1 MNKGDFMYE
10 KKTINKKYIILIAV
24 FVVAL
29 VLGITNAIIMN
40 KENLSPFEKSIKD
53 ATLAVTKI
61 LYKPVEFVKDKMKEH
76 SEKQDLYEKY
86 KELEKKVKETDLIQS
101 EKEELEREVEN
112 LKKTLELNQTLSE
125 SSYLNA
131 TVVNRNLGYWY
142 NTITID
148 KGSYNGVEKDMPVI
162 VSEGLIGKVTKVTN
176 FNSTVKLIT
185 SDDVNNK
192 TSVKI
197 KVGDKF
203 VYGLLSGYHKQK
215 RTFIVEGISDNT
227 EIPKDSVVTTTG
239 MGDSFPSGIVVGK
252 VKRVTTDNF
261 DLAKTVEVTSN
272 VDYDDLSFVTILNT
286 IHTIRK
292 LHTFLSL
299 MLLCFFFGSKTAF
312 PISI

>member
-1 MNKGDFMYE
+1 MYE
-10 KKTINKKYIILIAV
+10 KKKINKKYIILIAV
-24 FVVAL
+24 FVVAF

-53 ATLAVTKI
+53 ATLAVSKI
-61 LYKPVEFVKDKMKEH
+61 IYKPVEFFKNKIEEYQDKK
-76 SEKQDLYEKY
+76 DLYEKY
-86 KELEKKVKETDLIQS
+86 QELEKKVKETDLIQS

-112 LKKTLELNQTLSE
+112 LKKTLELNHTLSE

-197 KVGDKF
+197 KVGEKF
-203 VYGLLSGYHKQK
+203 VYGLLSGYDQQK
-215 RTFIVEGISDNT
+215 KTFIVEGISDNT
-227 EIPKDSVVTTTG
+227 EIPEGSLVTTTG

-252 VKRVTTDNF
+252 VKQVTTDNF
-261 DLAKTVEVTSN
+261 DLAKTVEVTSS
-272 VDYDDLSFVTILNT
+272 VDYDDLSFVTILK
-286 IHTIRK
+286 R
-292 LHTFLSL
+292 
-299 MLLCFFFGSKTAF
+299 AA
-312 PISI
+312 

>member
-112 LKKTLELNQTLSE
+112 LKKTLGLNQTLSE

-203 VYGLLSGYHKQK
+203 VYGLLSGYDKKK

-239 MGDSFPSGIVVGK
+239 MGDSFPSGIVVGT

-272 VDYDDLSFVTILNT
+272 VDYDDLSFFTILK
-286 IHTIRK
+286 RK
-292 LHTFLSL
+292 
-299 MLLCFFFGSKTAF
+299 A
-312 PISI
+312 

>member
-1 MNKGDFMYE
+1 MCKGDSMYE
-10 KKTINKKYIILIAV
+10 KKKINKKYIILIAV
-24 FVVAL
+24 FVVAF

-53 ATLAVTKI
+53 ATLAVSKI
-61 LYKPVEFVKDKMKEH
+61 IYKPVEFFKNKIEEYQDK
-76 SEKQDLYEKY
+76 QNLYEKY
-86 KELEKKVKETDLIQS
+86 QELEKKVKETDLIQS

-112 LKKTLELNQTLSE
+112 LKKTLELNHTLSE

-197 KVGDKF
+197 KVGEKF
-203 VYGLLSGYHKQK
+203 VYGLLSGYDQQK
-215 RTFIVEGISDNT
+215 KTFIVEGISDNI
-227 EIPKDSVVTTTG
+227 EIPEGSLVTTTG

-252 VKRVTTDNF
+252 VKQVTTDNF
-261 DLAKTVEVTSN
+261 DLAKTVEVTSS
-272 VDYDDLSFVTILNT
+272 VDYDDLSFVTILK
-286 IHTIRK
+286 R
-292 LHTFLSL
+292 
-299 MLLCFFFGSKTAF
+299 AA
-312 PISI
+312 

>member
-1 MNKGDFMYE
+1 MYE
-10 KKTINKKYIILIAV
+10 KKKINKKYIILIAV
-24 FVVAL
+24 FVVAF

-53 ATLAVTKI
+53 ATLAVSKI
-61 LYKPVEFVKDKMKEH
+61 IYKPVEFFKNKIEEYQD
-76 SEKQDLYEKY
+76 KQDLYEKY
-86 KELEKKVKETDLIQS
+86 QELEKKVKETDLIQS

-112 LKKTLELNQTLSE
+112 LKKTLELNHTLSE

-197 KVGDKF
+197 KVGEKF
-203 VYGLLSGYHKQK
+203 VYGLLSGYDQQK
-215 RTFIVEGISDNT
+215 KTFIVEGISDNT
-227 EIPKDSVVTTTG
+227 EIPEGSLVTTTG

-252 VKRVTTDNF
+252 VKQVTTDNF
-261 DLAKTVEVTSN
+261 DLAKTVEVTSS
-272 VDYDDLSFVTILNT
+272 VDYDDLSFVTILK
-286 IHTIRK
+286 R
-292 LHTFLSL
+292 
-299 MLLCFFFGSKTAF
+299 TA
-312 PISI
+312 

>member
-61 LYKPVEFVKDKMKEH
+61 LYKPVDFVNDKMKEH

-203 VYGLLSGYHKQK
+203 VYGLLSGYDKQK

-261 DLAKTVEVTSN
+261 DLAKTVEVTSS
-272 VDYDDLSFVTILNT
+272 VDYDDLSFVTILK
-286 IHTIRK
+286 RK
-292 LHTFLSL
+292 
-299 MLLCFFFGSKTAF
+299 A
-312 PISI
+312 

>member
-1 MNKGDFMYE
+1 MYE

-40 KENLSPFEKSIKD
+40 KEDLSPIEKAMKD
-53 ATLAVTKI
+53 STLAVTKI
-61 LYKPVEFVKDKMKEH
+61 LYKPVEFIKDKMKEH
-76 SEKQDLYEKY
+76 SEKQNLYEKY

-101 EKEELEREVEN
+101 EKEELEREVKN

-203 VYGLLSGYHKQK
+203 VYGLLSGYDKQK

-239 MGDSFPSGIVVGK
+239 MGDAFPSGIVVGK

-261 DLAKTVEVTSN
+261 DLAKTVEVTSS
-272 VDYDDLSFVTILNT
+272 VDYDDLSFVTILK
-286 IHTIRK
+286 RK
-292 LHTFLSL
+292 
-299 MLLCFFFGSKTAF
+299 A
-312 PISI
+312 

>member
-53 ATLAVTKI
+53 ATLAMTKI

-203 VYGLLSGYHKQK
+203 VYGLLSGYDKQK

-261 DLAKTVEVTSN
+261 DLAKTVEVTSS
-272 VDYDDLSFVTILNT
+272 VDYDDLSFVTILK
-286 IHTIRK
+286 RK
-292 LHTFLSL
+292 
-299 MLLCFFFGSKTAF
+299 A
-312 PISI
+312 

>member
-1 MNKGDFMYE
+1 MYE
-10 KKTINKKYIILIAV
+10 KKKINKKYIILIAV
-24 FVVAL
+24 FVVAF

-53 ATLAVTKI
+53 ATLAVSKI
-61 LYKPVEFVKDKMKEH
+61 IYKPVEFFKNKIEEYQDK
-76 SEKQDLYEKY
+76 QNLYEKY
-86 KELEKKVKETDLIQS
+86 QELEKKVKETDLIQS

-112 LKKTLELNQTLSE
+112 LKKTLELNHTLSE

-197 KVGDKF
+197 KVGEKF
-203 VYGLLSGYHKQK
+203 VYGLLSGYDQQK
-215 RTFIVEGISDNT
+215 KTFIVEGISDNI
-227 EIPKDSVVTTTG
+227 EIPEGSLVTTTG

-252 VKRVTTDNF
+252 VKQVTTDNF
-261 DLAKTVEVTSN
+261 DLAKTVEVTSS
-272 VDYDDLSFVTILNT
+272 VDYDDLSFVTILK
-286 IHTIRK
+286 R
-292 LHTFLSL
+292 
-299 MLLCFFFGSKTAF
+299 AA
-312 PISI
+312 

>member
-61 LYKPVEFVKDKMKEH
+61 LYKPVDFVKDKMKEH

-203 VYGLLSGYHKQK
+203 VYGLLSGYDKQK

-261 DLAKTVEVTSN
+261 DLAKTVEVTSS
-272 VDYDDLSFVTILNT
+272 VDYDDLSFVTILK
-286 IHTIRK
+286 RK
-292 LHTFLSL
+292 
-299 MLLCFFFGSKTAF
+299 A
-312 PISI
+312 

>member
-1 MNKGDFMYE
+1 MYE

-61 LYKPVEFVKDKMKEH
+61 LYKPVDFVKDKMKEH

-203 VYGLLSGYHKQK
+203 VYGLLSGYDKQK

-239 MGDSFPSGIVVGK
+239 MGDAFPSGIVVGK

-261 DLAKTVEVTSN
+261 DLAKTVEVTSS
-272 VDYDDLSFVTILNT
+272 VDYDDLSFVTILK
-286 IHTIRK
+286 RK
-292 LHTFLSL
+292 
-299 MLLCFFFGSKTAF
+299 A
-312 PISI
+312 

>member
-1 MNKGDFMYE
+1 M
-10 KKTINKKYIILIAV
+10 
-24 FVVAL
+24 
-29 VLGITNAIIMN
+29 
-40 KENLSPFEKSIKD
+40 
-53 ATLAVTKI
+53 
-61 LYKPVEFVKDKMKEH
+61 
-76 SEKQDLYEKY
+76 YEKY

-203 VYGLLSGYHKQK
+203 VYGLLSGYDKQK

-261 DLAKTVEVTSN
+261 DLAKTVEVTSS
-272 VDYDDLSFVTILNT
+272 VDYDDLSFVTILK
-286 IHTIRK
+286 RK
-292 LHTFLSL
+292 
-299 MLLCFFFGSKTAF
+299 A
-312 PISI
+312 

>member
-61 LYKPVEFVKDKMKEH
+61 LYKPVDFVKEKMKEH

-203 VYGLLSGYHKQK
+203 VYGLLSGYDKQK

-272 VDYDDLSFVTILNT
+272 VDYDDLSFVTILK
-286 IHTIRK
+286 RK
-292 LHTFLSL
+292 
-299 MLLCFFFGSKTAF
+299 A
-312 PISI
+312 

>member
-1 MNKGDFMYE
+1 MCKGDSMYE
-10 KKTINKKYIILIAV
+10 KKKINKKYIILIAV
-24 FVVAL
+24 FVVAF

-53 ATLAVTKI
+53 ATLAVSKI
-61 LYKPVEFVKDKMKEH
+61 IYKPVEFFKNKIEEYQDK
-76 SEKQDLYEKY
+76 QNLYEKY
-86 KELEKKVKETDLIQS
+86 QELEKKVKETDLIQS

-112 LKKTLELNQTLSE
+112 LKKTLELNHTLSE

-197 KVGDKF
+197 KVGEKF
-203 VYGLLSGYHKQK
+203 VYGLLSGYDQQK
-215 RTFIVEGISDNT
+215 KTFIVEGISDNT
-227 EIPKDSVVTTTG
+227 EIPEGSLVTTTG
-239 MGDSFPSGIVVGK
+239 MGDSFPSGTVVGK
-252 VKRVTTDNF
+252 VKQVTTDNF
-261 DLAKTVEVTSN
+261 DLAKTVEVTSS
-272 VDYDDLSFVTILNT
+272 VDYDDLSFVTILK
-286 IHTIRK
+286 R
-292 LHTFLSL
+292 
-299 MLLCFFFGSKTAF
+299 AA
-312 PISI
+312 

>member
-1 MNKGDFMYE
+1 MYE

-40 KENLSPFEKSIKD
+40 KEDLSPIEKAMKD
-53 ATLAVTKI
+53 STLAVTKI
-61 LYKPVEFVKDKMKEH
+61 LYKPVEFIKDKMKEH
-76 SEKQDLYEKY
+76 SEKQNLYEKY

-101 EKEELEREVEN
+101 EKEELEREVKN

-203 VYGLLSGYHKQK
+203 VYGLLSGYDKQK

-239 MGDSFPSGIVVGK
+239 MGDAFPSGIVVGK

-261 DLAKTVEVTSN
+261 DVAKTVEVTSS
-272 VDYDDLSFVTILNT
+272 VDYDDLSFVTILK
-286 IHTIRK
+286 RK
-292 LHTFLSL
+292 
-299 MLLCFFFGSKTAF
+299 A
-312 PISI
+312 

>member
-1 MNKGDFMYE
+1 MKVSGGDSMYE
-10 KKTINKKYIILIAV
+10 KKPFNKKYIIFIV
-24 FVVAL
+24 VIVVAL

-203 VYGLLSGYHKQK
+203 VYGLLSGYDKQK

-261 DLAKTVEVTSN
+261 DLAKTVEVTSS
-272 VDYDDLSFVTILNT
+272 VDYDDLSFVTILK
-286 IHTIRK
+286 RK
-292 LHTFLSL
+292 
-299 MLLCFFFGSKTAF
+299 A
-312 PISI
+312 

>member
-40 KENLSPFEKSIKD
+40 KEDLSPIEKAMKD

-112 LKKTLELNQTLSE
+112 LKKTLGLNQTLSE

-203 VYGLLSGYHKQK
+203 VYGLLSGYDKQK

-239 MGDSFPSGIVVGK
+239 MGDAFPSGIVVGK

-272 VDYDDLSFVTILNT
+272 VDYDDLSFVTILK
-286 IHTIRK
+286 RK
-292 LHTFLSL
+292 
-299 MLLCFFFGSKTAF
+299 A
-312 PISI
+312 

>member
-1 MNKGDFMYE
+1 MCKGDSMYE
-10 KKTINKKYIILIAV
+10 KKKINKKYIILIAV
-24 FVVAL
+24 FVVAF

-53 ATLAVTKI
+53 ATLAVSKI
-61 LYKPVEFVKDKMKEH
+61 IYKPVEFFKNKIEEYQDKK
-76 SEKQDLYEKY
+76 DLYEKY
-86 KELEKKVKETDLIQS
+86 QELEKKVKETDLIQS

-112 LKKTLELNQTLSE
+112 LKKTLELNHTLSE

-197 KVGDKF
+197 KVGEKF
-203 VYGLLSGYHKQK
+203 VYGLLSGYDQQK
-215 RTFIVEGISDNT
+215 KTFIVEGISDNI
-227 EIPKDSVVTTTG
+227 EIPEGSLVTTTG

-252 VKRVTTDNF
+252 VKQVTTDNF
-261 DLAKTVEVTSN
+261 DLAKTVEVTSS
-272 VDYDDLSFVTILNT
+272 VDYDDLSFVTILK
-286 IHTIRK
+286 R
-292 LHTFLSL
+292 
-299 MLLCFFFGSKTAF
+299 AA
-312 PISI
+312 

>member
-1 MNKGDFMYE
+1 M
-10 KKTINKKYIILIAV
+10 

-61 LYKPVEFVKDKMKEH
+61 LYKPVDFVKDKMKEH

-203 VYGLLSGYHKQK
+203 VYGLLSGYDKQK

-261 DLAKTVEVTSN
+261 DLAKTVEVTSS
-272 VDYDDLSFVTILNT
+272 VDYDDLSFVTILK
-286 IHTIRK
+286 RK
-292 LHTFLSL
+292 
-299 MLLCFFFGSKTAF
+299 A
-312 PISI
+312 

>member
-112 LKKTLELNQTLSE
+112 LKKTLGLNQTLSE

-203 VYGLLSGYHKQK
+203 VYGLLSGYDKQK

-261 DLAKTVEVTSN
+261 DLAKTVEVTSS
-272 VDYDDLSFVTILNT
+272 VDYDDLSFVTILK
-286 IHTIRK
+286 RK
-292 LHTFLSL
+292 
-299 MLLCFFFGSKTAF
+299 A
-312 PISI
+312 

>member
-1 MNKGDFMYE
+1 MCKGDSMYE
-10 KKTINKKYIILIAV
+10 KKKINKKYIILIAV
-24 FVVAL
+24 FVVAF

-53 ATLAVTKI
+53 ATLAVSKI
-61 LYKPVEFVKDKMKEH
+61 IYKPVEFFKNKIEEYQD
-76 SEKQDLYEKY
+76 KQDLYEKY
-86 KELEKKVKETDLIQS
+86 QELEKKVKETDLIQS

-112 LKKTLELNQTLSE
+112 LKKTLELKHTLSE

-197 KVGDKF
+197 KVGEKF
-203 VYGLLSGYHKQK
+203 VYGLLSGYDQQK
-215 RTFIVEGISDNT
+215 KTFIVEGISDNT
-227 EIPKDSVVTTTG
+227 EIPEGSLVTTTG

-252 VKRVTTDNF
+252 VKQVTTDNF
-261 DLAKTVEVTSN
+261 DLAKTVEVTSS
-272 VDYDDLSFVTILNT
+272 VDYDDLSFVTILK
-286 IHTIRK
+286 R
-292 LHTFLSL
+292 
-299 MLLCFFFGSKTAF
+299 AA
-312 PISI
+312 

>member
-1 MNKGDFMYE
+1 MIIRDFMYE

-61 LYKPVEFVKDKMKEH
+61 LYKPVDFVKDKMKEH

-203 VYGLLSGYHKQK
+203 VYGLLSGYDKQK

-261 DLAKTVEVTSN
+261 DLAKTVEVTSS
-272 VDYDDLSFVTILNT
+272 VDYDDLSFVTILK
-286 IHTIRK
+286 RK
-292 LHTFLSL
+292 
-299 MLLCFFFGSKTAF
+299 A
-312 PISI
+312 

>member
-1 MNKGDFMYE
+1 MCKGDSMYE
-10 KKTINKKYIILIAV
+10 KKKKNKKYIILIAV
-24 FVVAL
+24 FVVAF

-53 ATLAVTKI
+53 ATLAVSKI
-61 LYKPVEFVKDKMKEH
+61 IYKPVEFFKNKIEEYQDKK
-76 SEKQDLYEKY
+76 DLYEKY
-86 KELEKKVKETDLIQS
+86 QELEKKVKETDLIQS

-112 LKKTLELNQTLSE
+112 LKKTLELNHTLSE

-197 KVGDKF
+197 KVGEKF
-203 VYGLLSGYHKQK
+203 VYGLLSGYDQQK
-215 RTFIVEGISDNT
+215 KTFIVEGISDNT
-227 EIPKDSVVTTTG
+227 EIPEGSLVTTTG

-252 VKRVTTDNF
+252 VKQVTTDNF
-261 DLAKTVEVTSN
+261 DLAKTVEVTSS
-272 VDYDDLSFVTILNT
+272 VDYDDLSFVTILK
-286 IHTIRK
+286 R
-292 LHTFLSL
+292 
-299 MLLCFFFGSKTAF
+299 AA
-312 PISI
+312 

>member
-1 MNKGDFMYE
+1 MYE

-61 LYKPVEFVKDKMKEH
+61 LYKPVDFVKDKMKEH

-203 VYGLLSGYHKQK
+203 VYGLLSGYDKQK

-261 DLAKTVEVTSN
+261 DLAKTVEVTSS
-272 VDYDDLSFVTILNT
+272 VDYDDLSFVTILK
-286 IHTIRK
+286 RK
-292 LHTFLSL
+292 
-299 MLLCFFFGSKTAF
+299 A
-312 PISI
+312 